1 MSCSLI
7 LTGGDGEARL
17 RCVYMKFHFL
27 HKMAKTDVQ
36 RTENAVNMVSEN
48 VRLLQI
54 IVKNVNKMAALS
66 AENLLLREEAERLK
80 RLILNFTDDIVP
92 QDYS

>member
-1 MSCSLI
+1 
-7 LTGGDGEARL
+7 
-17 RCVYMKFHFL
+17 
-27 HKMAKTDVQ
+27 MAKTDVQ

-92 QDYS
+92 QDHS